1 MEWLLWAEHVL
12 VSLLLAALVRLA
24 VTEGLQGVL
33 RAVLVG
39 LRYVP
44 GIGELINWI
53 VRTMAAQF
61 APQLTGGSSSKKDK
75 KPPRVAL
82 PKKGLSYD
90 AILEEMKRLQKE
102 KDADPH
108 AGRMFAYVYTLKED
122 DASKIQKSID
132 IGKHPACM
140 GVCILLLL

>member
-1 MEWLLWAEHVL
+1 MALRTCSLWLFVAFLVKTGLSLKCYSCEQTHDNRLCNTDKWVVDCPQAEMDTCMTTIDYDKHIL
-12 VSLLLAALVRLA
+12 VSLLMAALVRLA

-53 VRTMAAQF
+53 VRMMAAQF

-82 PKKGLSYD
+82 PKKG
-90 AILEEMKRLQKE
+90 
-102 KDADPH
+102 
-108 AGRMFAYVYTLKED
+108 
-122 DASKIQKSID
+122 
-132 IGKHPACM
+132 
-140 GVCILLLL
+140 